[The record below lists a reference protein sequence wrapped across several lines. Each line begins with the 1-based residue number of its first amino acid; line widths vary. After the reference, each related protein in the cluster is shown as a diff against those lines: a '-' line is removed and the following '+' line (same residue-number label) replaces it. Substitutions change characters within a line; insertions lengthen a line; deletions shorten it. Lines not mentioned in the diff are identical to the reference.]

1 MERSFKHLE
10 RSFKRLEHSFKRLER
25 SFKRLERSFKRLER
39 SFKRLERSFKR
50 LERSFKRLD
59 AYKYYFKEHCY
70 NFKCLNCKNITNY
83 REIQEIF
90 PLLNKYFSSNLGKIR
105 YYVETLHALSLRWAN
120 ILRNH
125 KLSMGFGKM
134 FGTTVICVFK
144 LKIYITEFLK
154 YISSALS
161 HQYFNSSTF
170 NHYF

>member
-1 MERSFKHLE
+1 MTFKRFE
-10 RSFKRLEHSFKRLER
+10 TIFKRFETIFKRLETIFKRLETI
-25 SFKRLERSFKRLER
+25 FKRLETIFEH
-39 SFKRLERSFKR
+39 FI
-50 LERSFKRLD
+50 
-59 AYKYYFKEHCY
+59 AYKYYFKER
-70 NFKCLNCKNITNY
+70 KCNCNHLNCKIITNI
-83 REIQEIF
+83 RDIQEIF
-90 PLLNKYFSSNLGKIR
+90 SQLNKYYSSIVGEIR
-105 YYVETLHALSLRWAN
+105 YLVETLHATSLRWAN